1 MAWTQA
7 DVDAVDTAIRSLIA
21 GKPLQ
26 RLVVGGADYTFLTL
40 KELRDLRA
48 EMALEA
54 GLAGGGSA
62 TGFVRF
68 RAPS

>member
-1 MAWTQA
+1 MSWEQA
-7 DVDAVDTAIRSLIA
+7 DLDLVDTAIRTVIS

-26 RLVVGGADYTFLTL
+26 RLVVGGADYTFLSL
-40 KELRDLRA
+40 KDLRSLRE

-62 TGFVRF
+62 TSFVRF
-68 RAPS
+68 RRPN